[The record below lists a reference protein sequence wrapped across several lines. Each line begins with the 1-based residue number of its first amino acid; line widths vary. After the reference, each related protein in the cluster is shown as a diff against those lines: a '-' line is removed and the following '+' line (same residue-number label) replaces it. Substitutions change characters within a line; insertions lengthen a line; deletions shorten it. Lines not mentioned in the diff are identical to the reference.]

1 MNNKPGFL
9 PLMWQ
14 EGEPNLGE
22 GISRAKPKA
31 RTKLFA
37 LLVTF
42 TQTKPM
48 RMTIRAETKRHAIK
62 YAKNRW
68 PNATIEVS
76 DEPA

>member
-1 MNNKPGFL
+1 MNRKAAFL

-22 GISRAKPKA
+22 GVSRPKNSA
-31 RTKLFA
+31 RTRLYN

-48 RMTIRAETKRHAIK
+48 RMSIRAESKRHAIK
-62 YAKNRW
+62 YANNRW
-68 PNATIEVS
+68 PQATIEVL
-76 DEPA
+76 E